1 MSAEPCCIFCDTV
14 LQPSQLQLPSSST
27 KEHVYAK
34 WYRENVVNNKI
45 KMFTATLGG
54 DAQMIRQPP
63 LERLVNT
70 AVCAACNNG
79 WMSRLETDVAPIVSD
94 LCGGRDIRTLTSVEV
109 DVLSRWA
116 GKTASVM
123 SYVTPEKA
131 RVPRG
136 ATLSLHPDSKEQPKM
151 RVFYA
156 HISADLTLEGG
167 YLQVLYGPELQ
178 LIGTEEVSGTR
189 ITLCVYN
196 HCLTVDFPPMMPGVM
211 HDLSESCSA
220 QVWPQFIPAGT
231 PELGLKGPIPI
242 SDVLLAICTRIKV
255 GYNTAALRA

>member
-1 MSAEPCCIFCDTV
+1 MSVTRCMFCDAV
-14 LQPSQLQLPSSST
+14 LQPSQYQLPSSST
-27 KEHVYAK
+27 EEHVYAK

-54 DAQMIRQPP
+54 EAKLIRQPP

-70 AVCAACNNG
+70 SVCAACNNG
-79 WMSRLETDVAPIVSD
+79 WMSKLETDAAPIITS
-94 LCGGRDIRTLTSVEV
+94 LCNGRDIRELTTLEV
-109 DVLSRWA
+109 DVLARWA
-116 GKTASVM
+116 GKTAAVM
-123 SYVTPEKA
+123 SFVTPEKA
-131 RVPRG
+131 RVPRA
-136 ATLSLHPDSKEQPKM
+136 ATLSLHPNSRDMPKM

-167 YLQVLYGPELQ
+167 YLQVLYGPELR

-196 HCLTVDFPPMMPGVM
+196 HCLTVDFPPIMPGVM

-220 QVWPQFIPAGT
+220 QIWPQFVPAGT
-231 PELGLKGPIPI
+231 AELGLKGPIFI
-242 SDVLLAICTRIKV
+242 SDVLLAVCTRIKV
-255 GYNTAALRA
+255 GYDTAALHA